1 MSGTRVRRRRLRP
14 QFILFCATGVAVVIL
29 LLWLLFSLLF
39 PAGGAPGAST
49 VNVPDWI
56 QEAFIPVNPYSR
68 PGEKLTAVNG
78 VVVHYVGNPGTT
90 AQQNRDY
97 FAGLAETRDN
107 YASSNFIVGLE
118 GEILLCVPVDEV
130 AYCSNNRN
138 SDTISIEVCH
148 PDATGQFSEA
158 TRASVVRLVS
168 WLKDTYQLEKDDIIR
183 HYDVTGKECPLY
195 YVKNPDAW
203 EQFKTDVWAYQEQET
218 P

>member
-1 MSGTRVRRRRLRP
+1 MPGTRVRRRRLRP

-39 PAGGAPGAST
+39 PGGGAPSAASVT
-49 VNVPDWI
+49 LPDWV
-56 QEAFIPVNPYSR
+56 QEAVIPVNPYSR

-78 VVVHYVGNPGTT
+78 VVVHYVGNPGTS

-97 FAGLAETRDN
+97 FAGLAETQDN

-118 GEILLCVPVDEV
+118 GEVLLCVPVDEV
-130 AYCSNNRN
+130 AYCSNGRN

-148 PDATGQFSEA
+148 PDATGEFSEV

-168 WLKDTYQLEKDDIIR
+168 WLKDTYRLDKEDIIR

-203 EQFKTDVWAYQEQET
+203 EQFKNDVWAYQEEE
-218 P
+218 